1 MKKKWIAVFLAVFLG
16 GFGVHRFYLRQPEM
30 GILYLII
37 HFWLRFFLS
46 FGIPVSRILGWVD
59 AYRYLM
65 MDDNEFDRK
74 YNSQNF
80 RDRYGN
86 RRQAPQRPSSRY
98 IVIEDEDTTTK
109 KRSSS
114 WYELRKG
121 KKESESFKSSGIRK
135 FKNFDITGAIEDFTK
150 ALELYPED
158 PITHF
163 HIACALSIEERG
175 LDSFK
180 HLDQAVALGFKDFGK
195 IMTHEALAFIRI
207 LPPFEKFKANQFR
220 LNSEIYREVEQ
231 EQNKILESIR
241 QQKEKSVLAPVGGTY
256 GQMFQEKLKD
266 EFK

>member
-1 MKKKWIAVFLAVFLG
+1 MKRKWVAVFLAVFLG

-46 FGIPVSRILGWVD
+46 FGVPVSRILGWVD

-65 MDDNEFDRK
+65 MDEAEFDRK

-86 RRQAPQRPSSRY
+86 RRQSPQKSSSRY
-98 IVIEDEDTTTK
+98 IVIEDETNNQRPK
-109 KRSSS
+109 KSGN
-114 WYELRKG
+114 YNQRKEG
-121 KKESESFKSSGIRK
+121 ESFKLAGIK
-135 FKNFDITGAIEDFTK
+135 KLKNYEIEEAIVEFTK
-150 ALELYPED
+150 SIEINPSD

-163 HIACALSIEERG
+163 HLACAYSIEERA
-175 LDSFK
+175 LDAYK
-180 HLDQAVALGFKDFGK
+180 HLDQAVAMGFKDFGK
-195 IMTHEALAFIRI
+195 IHSHEALAYIRI
-207 LPPFEKFKANQFR
+207 MSPYEKFNNNQFR
-220 LNSEIYREVEQ
+220 LNSDIYREIEQ

-241 QQKEKSVLAPVGGTY
+241 EQKDKIRVATTGGMY
-256 GQMFQEKLKD
+256 GQLLQEKIKD